1 MCEGRTRRLRELNLL
16 VRSAVRRIAPEA
28 DALAQEWVSC
38 PCWNGAGVEESAMR
52 RLIIGMTGST
62 GAIFGVRM
70 LEALK
75 GSDIESHL
83 IISKWAQRT
92 LEHETHYTVEQ
103 VRSLASVVHSPG
115 DMGASISSGSFKT
128 DGMAVMPCSVR
139 TLAGIANGY
148 GEHLVHRAADVVLK
162 ERRRLVLLVR
172 ETPLSE
178 VHLENMLKLAR
189 MGVSI
194 VPPMPAFY
202 NHPQTVDDLVSHIV
216 ARVLDQFDIPAPFA
230 RRWDGHMHTATR
242 IASVQPGAAPAKS
255 RS

>member
-1 MCEGRTRRLRELNLL
+1 
-16 VRSAVRRIAPEA
+16 
-28 DALAQEWVSC
+28 
-38 PCWNGAGVEESAMR
+38 MR

-103 VRSLASVVHSPG
+103 VRGLASVVHSQG

-128 DGMAVMPCSVR
+128 EGMVVIPCSVR

-162 ERRRLVLLVR
+162 ERRRLVLVVR

-189 MGVSI
+189 MGASI

-202 NHPQTVDDLVSHIV
+202 NHPQTVDDIVNHIV
-216 ARVLDQFDIPAPFA
+216 GRVLDQFDIPAPFA
-230 RRWDGHMHTATR
+230 KRWDGHMHTATK
-242 IASVQPGAAPAKS
+242 IATVTPGPSAAAKS
-255 RS
+255 GT